1 MRNPG
6 TGEATWRAR
15 LMGRAAE
22 ASANVPS
29 ALIIRLPV
37 DPKETNQKLLKVS
50 LRASYNWT
58 GRRAGELTPTA
69 GPLSRRPPLPSGR
82 GQALSWNRTDPQL
95 PPLETAPRTDPPASA
110 WPMAPLPWPTPS
122 GITFQINSLYS
133 YPHFEVCSGR
143 VRLRPEARQE
153 SFQEVAGGQ

>member
-50 LRASYNWT
+50 LRSSYKLDRPACWGVNTHCRTPQPQTPASQWE
-58 GRRAGELTPTA
+58 RAGAEL
-69 GPLSRRPPLPSGR
+69 
-82 GQALSWNRTDPQL
+82 
-95 PPLETAPRTDPPASA
+95 E
-110 WPMAPLPWPTPS
+110 
-122 GITFQINSLYS
+122 
-133 YPHFEVCSGR
+133 
-143 VRLRPEARQE
+143 
-153 SFQEVAGGQ
+153 